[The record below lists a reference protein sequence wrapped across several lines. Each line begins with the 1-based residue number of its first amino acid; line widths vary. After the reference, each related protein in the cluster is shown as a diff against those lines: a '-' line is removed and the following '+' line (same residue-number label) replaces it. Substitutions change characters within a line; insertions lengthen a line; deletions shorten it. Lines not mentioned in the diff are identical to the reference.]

1 MPLFLVDLA
10 AGSPNVDGIERM
22 HAAFEHAV
30 SRRAAAG
37 ATIGWVGGVLVPS
50 ADRCLCLV
58 AAGDRDDVLA
68 ARDLAGL
75 HLADVRR
82 AYLLP
87 HRQGGVTCA
96 EPDEPRA
103 HREEST

>member
-10 AGSPNVDGIERM
+10 AGSPSVDGVERM
-22 HAAFEHAV
+22 HAALEHAV

-37 ATIGWVGGVLVPS
+37 VTISWVGGLLVPS

-58 AAGDRDDVLA
+58 AAEDRDDVLR

-75 HLADVRR
+75 HLADVRP

-87 HRQGGVTCA
+87 RRQGGVHCA